1 MSVISMNI
9 GPLSFKS
16 TCPEQ
21 SSPHLRAARAQKTFS
36 YFFVV
41 FRKTDYKNITPLI
54 RCFMAIFDFFV

>member
-36 YFFVV
+36 YFYVV
-41 FRKTDYKNITPLI
+41 FRKTDYKNYKEYSSAL
-54 RCFMAIFDFFV
+54 